1 MKFMELQNL
10 ISDSLSIDELGHYIF
25 VEDQINYIINN
36 SPVDFQQLSKELSI
50 IITKDSFFDKAI
62 HSIKNTVVENIKNTQ
77 SVCRATSVTNA

>member
-36 SPVDFQQLSKELSI
+36 SPVDFQQLSKEPSI
-50 IITKDSFFDKAI
+50 KITKDSFFDKANN
-62 HSIKNTVVENIKNTQ
+62 SIKNTVVENINYTQ